1 MKNLTIYQIWW
12 KSLGSYTKL
21 IFARRHYPATHI
33 DWLTPIMIENIYNKE
48 KL

>member
-1 MKNLTIYQIWW
+1 MKPLTKEQIWW
-12 KSLGSYTKL
+12 NQLGSHTKL
-21 IFARRHYPATHI
+21 IFARRHYPATHV